1 MTTVTLGRGYRLP
14 KLRQQLKQ
22 ADGTPVPLTGASV
35 RLLMG
40 IPGKP
45 RKVAAAATILDA
57 ANGIVEYAWAAGDVD
72 TVGVY
77 LAEWGAPCRRAVAR
91 AQQRVSHSRRHGE
104 PPVRALALALLV
116 AASP

>member
-1 MTTVTLGRGYRLP
+1 MTTVTLKRGYRLP

-77 LAEWGAPCRRAVAR
+77 LAEWECTFADGPL
-91 AQQRVSHSRRHGE
+91 
-104 PPVRALALALLV
+104 PVPNNAFLTVVVTESLQ
-116 AASP
+116 